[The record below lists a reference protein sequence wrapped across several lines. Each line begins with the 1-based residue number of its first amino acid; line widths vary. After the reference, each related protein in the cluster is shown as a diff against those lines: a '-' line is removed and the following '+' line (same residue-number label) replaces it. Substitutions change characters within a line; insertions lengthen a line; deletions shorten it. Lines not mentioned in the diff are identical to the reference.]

1 MGLSFCWIHFGIFSS
16 RIWRGVS
23 QQAGRELQ
31 AILVI
36 SGWGWE
42 KGEGLDFGTIY
53 CVRIVI
59 EKVESRF
66 VCNGESSFC
75 ILVQGLQMKGCL
87 LMESGF
93 YELSK
98 VGYWGKLILC
108 WITYTPIF
116 QVVWAQ
122 IASSEGPKAML
133 NRRSTLFRKS

>member
-1 MGLSFCWIHFGIFSS
+1 M
-16 RIWRGVS
+16 
-23 QQAGRELQ
+23 Q

-93 YELSK
+93 NELSK

-108 WITYTPIF
+108 
-116 QVVWAQ
+116 
-122 IASSEGPKAML
+122 
-133 NRRSTLFRKS
+133 